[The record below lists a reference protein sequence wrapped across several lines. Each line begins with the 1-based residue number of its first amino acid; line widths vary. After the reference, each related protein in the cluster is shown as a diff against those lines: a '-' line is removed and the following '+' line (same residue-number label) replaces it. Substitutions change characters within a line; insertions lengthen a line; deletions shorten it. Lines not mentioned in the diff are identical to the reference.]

1 MKLDFTRKNAIL
13 KKYFIGI
20 KSIKMQNFGL
30 RLLDLDV
37 FSLMTFWA
45 QYGEFIK
52 LALIFVAIIILL
64 KFKIPLSGAIGIGAV
79 LTVALYGIPVLDSLM
94 IAGKSMI
101 SEATIMVL
109 LNCYLITFL
118 QRMMELRGHLDLA
131 QRSLSRL
138 FNSRRVNASIAPV
151 FIGLLPSP
159 GAIFIAGSMV
169 DTACGD
175 YISKEDKTFVA
186 SYFRHIPES
195 FLPTYSSIILACQL
209 TGVQMGAFV
218 LGMVPMV
225 ACLMLLGYLFY
236 LRKVPKE
243 TGEAAS
249 TDKLADLQSLCR
261 SLWTIAVII
270 LLIVVL
276 NVPVYIATVGV
287 IIVYFFTSRFTW
299 QEIKLFFLSAL
310 EARIVINTFVVM
322 IFKDLLTHTNVITAL
337 PGLFEALPIPSFL
350 VFGLIFF
357 VGTIVAGSTAIITL
371 CLPMA
376 FAAVSGA
383 GMPLMVF
390 LMSCTYAA
398 MQISPTHLCLTLA
411 CEHFKTD
418 FGALVKRTLPVIG
431 IFYVILTGYYLLL
444 NLFF

>member
-1 MKLDFTRKNAIL
+1 MDGSALAL
-13 KKYFIGI
+13 
-20 KSIKMQNFGL
+20 
-30 RLLDLDV
+30 
-37 FSLMTFWA
+37 FWV
-45 QYGEFIK
+45 QYGDFIK
-52 LALIFVAIIILL
+52 LAVLFLAIIVFL

-79 LTVALYGIPVLDSLM
+79 LTVLLYRIHLLDALM
-94 IAGKSMI
+94 ITGKSMI
-101 SEATIMVL
+101 SESTIMVI

-169 DTACGD
+169 DAACED

-236 LRKVPKE
+236 LRKVPKD
-243 TGEAAS
+243 TGEKPS
-249 TDKLADLQSLCR
+249 SDKLADLQSLTR

-270 LLIVVL
+270 FLIIVF
-276 NVPVYIATVGV
+276 NVPVYAATIGV
-287 IIVYFFTSRFTW
+287 IIIYFFTSRFTW
-299 QEIKLFFLSAL
+299 KEIKPFFLSAL

-322 IFKDLLTHTNVITAL
+322 IFKDLLTHTNVITNL
-337 PGLFEALPIPSFL
+337 PTLFESLPIPSFL

-357 VGTIVAGSTAIITL
+357 VGSIVAGSTAIITL

-376 FAAVSGA
+376 FAAIPGA

-390 LMSCTYAA
+390 LMSCTYTA

-444 NLFF
+444 QMFF

>member
-1 MKLDFTRKNAIL
+1 MDD
-13 KKYFIGI
+13 
-20 KSIKMQNFGL
+20 SV
-30 RLLDLDV
+30 LLSV
-37 FSLMTFWA
+37 WA
-45 QYGEFIK
+45 QYGDFIK
-52 LALIFVAIIILL
+52 LALIFAAIIILL
-64 KFKIPLSGAIGIGAV
+64 KCKILLSGSIGIGAV
-79 LTVALYGIPVLDSLM
+79 LTVALYGIPALDALL

-101 SEATIMVL
+101 SEATIMVI

-169 DTACGD
+169 DDACED
-175 YISKEDKTFVA
+175 SISKEDKTFVA

-209 TGVQMGAFV
+209 TGVKMGSFV
-218 LGMVPMV
+218 LGMIPMV
-225 ACLMLLGYLFY
+225 VCLMLLGYLFY

-270 LLIVVL
+270 LLIVVF
-276 NVPVYIATVGV
+276 NVPVFIATVGV
-287 IIVYFFTSRFTW
+287 ILVYFFTSRFTW
-299 QEIKLFFLSAL
+299 QEIKPFFLSAL
-310 EARIVINTFVVM
+310 ESRIVINTFVVM
-322 IFKDLLTHTNVITAL
+322 IFKDILTHTNVITKLPNLFAL
-337 PGLFEALPIPSFL
+337 LPIPSFL
-350 VFGLIFF
+350 VFGIIFF
-357 VGTIVAGSTAIITL
+357 IGSVVAGSTAIITL
-371 CLPMA
+371 CLPLA
-376 FAAVSGA
+376 FASVPGA
-383 GMPLMVF
+383 GVPLMVF
-390 LMSCTYAA
+390 LMSCTYTA

>member
-1 MKLDFTRKNAIL
+1 MDSSSFL
-13 KKYFIGI
+13 
-20 KSIKMQNFGL
+20 S
-30 RLLDLDV
+30 
-37 FSLMTFWA
+37 FWV
-45 QYGEFIK
+45 QYGDFVK
-52 LALIFVAIIILL
+52 LALIFVSIIVLL
-64 KFKIPLSGAIGIGAV
+64 KFKIPLSGAIGAGSV
-79 LTVALYGIPVLDSLM
+79 LTVLLYGIPILDALL
-94 IAGKSMI
+94 ITGQSMI
-101 SEATIMVL
+101 SEATIMVI

-169 DTACGD
+169 DAACGD

-186 SYFRHIPES
+186 SFFRHIPES

-225 ACLMLLGYLFY
+225 ACLLLLGYLFY
-236 LRKVPKE
+236 LRRVPKD
-243 TGEAAS
+243 TGEPPT

-270 LLIVVL
+270 LLIIAF
-276 NVPVYIATVGV
+276 NVPVYLATIGV
-287 IIVYFFTSRFTW
+287 IIVYFFTSHFTW
-299 QEIKLFFLSAL
+299 WEIKPFFLSAL

-350 VFGLIFF
+350 IFGLIFF

-376 FAAVSGA
+376 FTAIPGA

-390 LMSCTYAA
+390 LMSCTYTA

-431 IFYVILTGYYLLL
+431 IFYLILTGYYLLL
-444 NLFF
+444 NMAF

>member
-1 MKLDFTRKNAIL
+1 
-13 KKYFIGI
+13 
-20 KSIKMQNFGL
+20 
-30 RLLDLDV
+30 
-37 FSLMTFWA
+37 
-45 QYGEFIK
+45 
-52 LALIFVAIIILL
+52 
-64 KFKIPLSGAIGIGAV
+64 
-79 LTVALYGIPVLDSLM
+79 
-94 IAGKSMI
+94 
-101 SEATIMVL
+101 
-109 LNCYLITFL
+109 
-118 QRMMELRGHLDLA
+118 
-131 QRSLSRL
+131 
-138 FNSRRVNASIAPV
+138 
-151 FIGLLPSP
+151 
-159 GAIFIAGSMV
+159 MV

-236 LRKVPKE
+236 LRRVPKE

-270 LLIVVL
+270 FLIVAF

-287 IIVYFFTSRFTW
+287 IVVYFFTSRFTW
-299 QEIKLFFLSAL
+299 QEIKPFFLSAL
-310 EARIVINTFVVM
+310 ESRIVINTFVVM
-322 IFKDLLTHTNVITAL
+322 IFKDLLTHTNVITEL

-357 VGTIVAGSTAIITL
+357 IGSIVAGSTAIITL

-376 FAAVSGA
+376 FAAVPGA

-390 LMSCTYAA
+390 LMSCTYTA

-418 FGALVKRTLPVIG
+418 FGALVKRTLPIIG
-431 IFYVILTGYYLLL
+431 IFYIILTGYYLLL